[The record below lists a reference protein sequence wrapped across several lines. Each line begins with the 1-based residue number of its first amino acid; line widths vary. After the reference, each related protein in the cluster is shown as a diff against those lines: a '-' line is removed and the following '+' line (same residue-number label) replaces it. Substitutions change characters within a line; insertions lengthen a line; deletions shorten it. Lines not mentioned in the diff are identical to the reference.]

1 MNSRFLAYTEALSLD
16 TFVQIL
22 TFEQRMQTCQY
33 RAGKT
38 DKVPAL
44 VQELQGWI
52 ERKRWQP
59 PAFRY
64 DPDTLELQWQDDNE
78 QWQPL
83 TKHPLY
89 KAKVTR
95 Y

>member
-22 TFEQRMQTCQY
+22 TFEQRMQTCQF

-44 VQELQGWI
+44 VQ
-52 ERKRWQP
+52 
-59 PAFRY
+59 
-64 DPDTLELQWQDDNE
+64 
-78 QWQPL
+78 
-83 TKHPLY
+83 
-89 KAKVTR
+89 
-95 Y
+95 

>member
-1 MNSRFLAYTEALSLD
+1 MESRILAYTEALALD
-16 TFVQIL
+16 TFLQVL
-22 TFEQRMQTCQY
+22 TFEQRLATCQY

-38 DKVPAL
+38 NKVPAL
-44 VQELQGWI
+44 VQKLQDWC
-52 ERKRWQP
+52 KQHHWQP

-64 DPDTLELQWQDDNE
+64 EPNTLELQWQDDNE

-83 TKHPLY
+83 TTHPLY
-89 KAKVTR
+89 KAQVTG

>member
-1 MNSRFLAYTEALSLD
+1 MESRILAYTETLALD
-16 TFVQIL
+16 TFLQVL
-22 TFEQRMQTCQY
+22 TFEQRLQTCQY

-38 DKVPAL
+38 NKVPAL

-52 ERKRWQP
+52 ERKRWLP

-64 DPDTLELQWQDDNE
+64 EPNTLELQWQDDND

-83 TKHPLY
+83 RKHPLY
-89 KAKVTR
+89 KVQVTR

>member
-22 TFEQRMQTCQY
+22 TFEQRMQTCQF

-44 VQELQGWI
+44 VQKLQDWT
-52 ERKRWQP
+52 ERKHWLP

-64 DPDTLELQWQDDNE
+64 EPT
-78 QWQPL
+78 P
-83 TKHPLY
+83 
-89 KAKVTR
+89 
-95 Y
+95 